1 MDSVAQ
7 LFSGYQAVTPQ
18 FKVVQTDKKGRPRTE
33 NAEERLQGAQ
43 AEKTGKLAVLS
54 RGRRKKETDP
64 RENRTVFVGNLPA
77 TVTRRKLRQLFSQHG
92 KVASVRL
99 RSLVVEKGKLPV
111 RVAKR
116 KQKQMT
122 SSTVNAYVVFEE
134 EEQAEKALSLNG
146 IMFSDRHI
154 RVDLAGRAGDHT
166 HRRSVFVGGL
176 PYSTDDEE
184 LREVFTKFGEVES
197 VRVIREPRTGLGKGF
212 GFVTFADESG
222 VMFALQ
228 HNCHTSLN
236 GHQLRVMRSR
246 NMAHVRGRETTAK
259 FSGLQARK
267 TAKQGGKGR
276 RDARTDSGRVS
287 SMGNKLGTAK
297 NQTEIAD
304 KRPVG
309 GARSQPGN
317 TIRPSRT
324 FHKKKE
330 ARRREREN
338 QKSLGRTSIRKRV
351 VKHTF
356 KKAHSKYQ
364 SN

>member
-1 MDSVAQ
+1 MDSVAE

-33 NAEERLQGAQ
+33 NVEERLQGAQ
-43 AEKTGKLAVLS
+43 GGRTGKQAAFT
-54 RGRRKKETDP
+54 RGRRRRETDP

-99 RSLVVEKGKLPV
+99 RSIVVEKGKLPV
-111 RVAKR
+111 KVAKR
-116 KQKQMT
+116 QQKQMT
-122 SSTVNAYVVFEE
+122 SSTVNGYVVFEE

-146 IMFSDRHI
+146 TSFSGRHI
-154 RVDLAGRAGDHT
+154 RVDLAGRAKDHT
-166 HRRSVFVGGL
+166 HKRSVFVGGL

-197 VRVIREPRTGLGKGF
+197 VRVVREPRTGLGKGF

-228 HNCHTSLN
+228 HSRHLDL
-236 GHQLRVMRSR
+236 GGQHLRVMRSR
-246 NMAHVRGRETTAK
+246 DMTQVKERQATAR

-267 TAKQGGKGR
+267 TAKQGRKGGR
-276 RDARTDSGRVS
+276 ESG
-287 SMGNKLGTAK
+287 GNKFNMRKKVGRPSKDQPATP
-297 NQTEIAD
+297 D
-304 KRPVG
+304 KRRSAGSEPV
-309 GARSQPGN
+309 
-317 TIRPSRT
+317 RPSRT

-338 QKSLGRTSIRKRV
+338 KKLLGIKSIKHRT
-351 VKHTF
+351 VKHNF
-356 KKAHSKYQ
+356 KSKK
-364 SN
+364 

>member
-1 MDSVAQ
+1 MDSVAE

-43 AEKTGKLAVLS
+43 AEKTGKTSVFT

-64 RENRTVFVGNLPA
+64 REMRTVFVGNLPA
-77 TVTRRKLRQLFSQHG
+77 TVTRRKLRQLFSPRG

-99 RSLVVEKGKLPV
+99 RSLVVEKGRLPV

-116 KQKQMT
+116 KQKQVT

-134 EEQAEKALSLNG
+134 EEHAEKALSLNG
-146 IMFSDRHI
+146 ALFSDRHI
-154 RVDLAGRAGDHT
+154 RVDLAGRARDHT

-184 LREVFTKFGEVES
+184 LREAFTKFGEVES
-197 VRVIREPRTGLGKGF
+197 VRVVREPRTGLGKGF
-212 GFVTFADESG
+212 GFVTYADESG
-222 VMFALQ
+222 VMFSLQ
-228 HNCHTSLN
+228 HNCHITLS
-236 GHQLRVMRSR
+236 GHRLRVMRSR
-246 NMAHVRGRETTAK
+246 DMAQVRERETTAK

-267 TAKQGGKGR
+267 TAKEGRKGGRDTRTGVGR
-276 RDARTDSGRVS
+276 DS
-287 SMGNKLGTAK
+287 SMRNKLGTAK
-297 NQTEIAD
+297 DQTPIAD
-304 KRPVG
+304 KSSG
-309 GARSQPGN
+309 GTAGSGN
-317 TIRPSRT
+317 PLRPSRT

-338 QKSLGRTSIRKRV
+338 QKLLERTSIRKRP
-351 VKHTF
+351 VKHTS
-356 KKAHSKYQ
+356 KKAHSK
-364 SN
+364 